1 MEFRIQY
8 FGSHDRFL
16 YAEQI
21 DAEELAIALDRARDM
36 LKEPT
41 VVSAADPSF
50 LGYVILDR
58 QGRLVAR
65 GYRRDGAA
73 G

>member
-8 FGSHDRFL
+8 FGPHDRFL

-21 DAEELAIALDRARDM
+21 DAGELAIALDRARDM
-36 LKEPT
+36 LREPS
-41 VVSAADPSF
+41 SASVLDPSL
-50 LGYVILDR
+50 LGYIILDR

-65 GYRRDGAA
+65 GYRR
-73 G
+73 

>member
-8 FGSHDRFL
+8 FGPHDRFL

-21 DAEELAIALDRARDM
+21 DAEELAVAVDRARDM
-36 LKEPT
+36 LKEPS
-41 VVSAADPSF
+41 SAPVLDPSL

-65 GYRRDGAA
+65 GYRR
-73 G
+73 

>member
-8 FGSHDRFL
+8 FGSRDRFL

-21 DAEELAIALDRARDM
+21 DAKELVTALDRARDT

-41 VVSAADPSF
+41 SADPPSL